1 MCSLLKK
8 RVELC
13 VGRGRKTL
21 EKPLEDAQRA
31 SWLQHRRNIA
41 ENFLE
46 ARQLGH
52 SRNEMMDGC
61 LDVRVRF
68 PFLILVTH
76 LLVDPAANVDLTT
89 EMMQPI
95 H

>member
-1 MCSLLKK
+1 
-8 RVELC
+8 
-13 VGRGRKTL
+13 
-21 EKPLEDAQRA
+21 
-31 SWLQHRRNIA
+31 
-41 ENFLE
+41 
-46 ARQLGH
+46 
-52 SRNEMMDGC
+52 MMDGC